1 MTEPTREVQDALQHV
16 AAPWDDA
23 RTSRTLQ
30 GAQRKRATRRVR
42 ARVLAAAAGVSMLAA
57 IGYFASAS
65 TQQRQAVAETWHP
78 RLELADGSRAF
89 VRDEQSQVVVARVAP
104 GLTEL
109 QLLRGSARFDVT
121 HDPARRFRVYAGGV
135 VVQVLGTAFEITRA
149 TSGAH
154 VAVTRGRVAVSWPGG
169 RAELAAGEARW
180 FSGVNDASAVRP
192 ATGTQAA
199 PSAPS
204 EPAAEPLARSDAGRP
219 ARAKDA
225 LSWRQH
231 AEQGDFKRAFALLS
245 DERARVADD
254 VEELLLAADAA
265 RLSGH
270 ASEAL
275 PYLRKVVEVHEADP
289 RAPLAAFTLGSVLM
303 NQLGRPREAE
313 RAYARARSLAPRGSL
328 AQDAL
333 ARQVEA
339 AHRAGDPG
347 RAHTLALE
355 YLQRHPDGR
364 RVEAVRRFGG
374 LP

>member
-1 MTEPTREVQDALQHV
+1 MTEPTPELQDALQHV
-16 AAPWDDA
+16 AAQWDDA
-23 RTSRTLQ
+23 RTASSLL
-30 GAQRKRATRRVR
+30 GAQRKRAARRTRSRVI
-42 ARVLAAAAGVSMLAA
+42 AASAAVCVLAAL
-57 IGYFASAS
+57 GYFALGSGLH
-65 TQQRQAVAETWHP
+65 QPVAEGWRP

-109 QLLRGSARFDVT
+109 QLLHGSARFDVT
-121 HDPARRFRVYAGGV
+121 HDPARRFRVYAGDV

-149 TSGAH
+149 TGSTH

-169 RAELAAGEARW
+169 STELAAGEARW
-180 FSGVNDASAVRP
+180 FSGGTNASAALPP
-192 ATGTQAA
+192 AATQAEPA
-199 PSAPS
+199 APS
-204 EPAAEPLARSDAGRP
+204 EPAAERAARADAGRP
-219 ARAKDA
+219 ARAKEA
-225 LSWRQH
+225 PSWRQH

-245 DERARVADD
+245 DERAPVADD

-275 PYLRKVVEVHEADP
+275 PYLRKVVDVHTDDP

-313 RAYARARSLAPRGSL
+313 SAYSKARSLAPRGSL

-339 AHRAGDPG
+339 AHRAGDPA

>member
-1 MTEPTREVQDALQHV
+1 MTEPTPELEAALQHV
-16 AAPWDDA
+16 AAPWDEA
-23 RTSRTLQ
+23 RSARTLQ
-30 GAQRKRATRRVR
+30 GAQRKRAARRMR
-42 ARVLAAAAGVSMLAA
+42 ARVLGASAALCMAAAV
-57 IGYFASAS
+57 GYFALYARP
-65 TQQRQAVAETWHP
+65 QQVAGGWQP

-121 HDPARRFRVYAGGV
+121 HDPARRFRVYAGEV

-149 TSGAH
+149 TSSTH

-169 RAELAAGEARW
+169 GTELAAGEARW
-180 FSGVNDASAVRP
+180 FSAGKNASALVP
-192 ATGTQAA
+192 APGTKAEA
-199 PSAPS
+199 SAQS
-204 EPAAEPLARSDAGRP
+204 EPAAEPVARADGGRP
-219 ARAKDA
+219 ARAKEA
-225 LSWRQH
+225 PSWRQH

-245 DERARVADD
+245 DERARVSDD

-275 PYLRKVVEVHEADP
+275 PYLRKVVDVHAGDP

-313 RAYARARSLAPRGSL
+313 SAYAKARSLAPRGSL

-347 RAHTLALE
+347 RAHALALE